1 MHELMNIRF
10 LRERAVLYWR
20 LMRFDKPIGI
30 LLLLWPALWALWIA
44 GDGRPDAKA
53 VTVFVL
59 GVVLM
64 RAAGC
69 VINDYADRDFDPH
82 VERTK
87 QRPIAAG
94 LVQPKEALF
103 LFVVLCLS
111 AFGLVLLL
119 NAMTIALSVVGA
131 FLAASYPFMKRY
143 THLPQAYLGL
153 AFGWAVP
160 MAFAAQ
166 TQALPLTAWL
176 LYLAT
181 MLWALVYDTMYAMVD
196 RDDDLKIGVKSTA
209 ILFGAWDLQVV
220 GALQV
225 CMLLALVAVGQLHGL
240 GWLYYLGLAAAAGF
254 SAYQQWL
261 IRHHEKPLCFQA
273 FLNNHWYGAA
283 VFLGIFLDYALR

>member
-1 MHELMNIRF
+1 MRNRSLG
-10 LRERAVLYWR
+10 ERAIWYWR

-44 GDGRPDAKA
+44 GNGRPTVANVA
-53 VTVFVL
+53 VFVL

-82 VERTK
+82 VERTR

-94 LVQPKEALF
+94 MVQPKEALV
-103 LFVVLCLS
+103 LFVALCLV
-111 AFGLVLLL
+111 AFALVLTRNL
-119 NAMTIALSVVGA
+119 MTIALSVVGA
-131 FLAASYPFMKRY
+131 FLAATYPFMKRY

-160 MAFAAQ
+160 MAFAAE
-166 TQALPLTAWL
+166 TQALPLTAWV

-181 MLWALVYDTMYAMVD
+181 TLWALVYDTMYAMVD
-196 RDDDLKIGVKSTA
+196 RDDDLKIGVRSTA
-209 ILFGAWDLQVV
+209 ILFGAWDRQVV

-225 CMLLALVAVGQLHGL
+225 CMLLALVAVGQLQGL
-240 GWLYYLGLAAAAGF
+240 GLSYYLGLAAAAGF

-261 IRHHEKPLCFQA
+261 IRHHEKPRCFQA